1 MPNIIHNQAEVT
13 YHYEQSVGN
22 IRSNIVETIIEDRQP
37 IKAHMTSLQSAF
49 NPGEVITYLIQIENT
64 GADPLSVT
72 MKVCLPI
79 GSAYLL
85 GSLKVFINSV
95 ETPIT
100 SNVEANIL
108 CITLPK
114 NMSPQDKG
122 IILYCMKVDPNID
135 PCICAI
141 TSSLYITAHS
151 EDGSTF
157 TAEPPAS
164 VTLLKETAS
173 QLVLC
178 GQWTQDYRTL
188 TYTIQLLNY
197 GNQEASHI
205 TLMDWLP
212 ISFNIHQV
220 IAETNES
227 QVIYQPDQYQ
237 YHHSNGMILLPNA
250 NTASLN
256 VPAAT
261 LTSPGRTVIKITGTI
276 AK

>member
-1 MPNIIHNQAEVT
+1 MPSIIHNQAEVT

-22 IRSNIVETIIEDRQP
+22 IRSNIVETIIEDIQP

-49 NPGEVITYLIQIENT
+49 NLNEVITYLIQIENMGT
-64 GADPLSVT
+64 DPLSVT
-72 MKVCLPI
+72 LKVCLPI
-79 GSAYLL
+79 CSAYQL

-95 ETPIT
+95 ETPI
-100 SNVEANIL
+100 VPIIEANLL

-122 IILYCMKVDPNID
+122 IILYCIKVDSNID
-135 PCICAI
+135 PCLCAI

-151 EDGSTF
+151 EDGSTYNV
-157 TAEPPAS
+157 EPPSS
-164 VTLLKETAS
+164 VTLHKETAS

-197 GNQEASHI
+197 GNLEATHI

-220 IAETNES
+220 IVETNEN

-237 YHHSNGMILLPNA
+237 YNRFNGMILLPNA

>member
-22 IRSNIVETIIEDRQP
+22 IRSNIVETIIEDSQP

-49 NPGEVITYLIQIENT
+49 NPNEVITYLIQIENMGT
-64 GADPLSVT
+64 DPLSVT
-72 MKVCLPI
+72 MKVCL
-79 GSAYLL
+79 STCSTYLL
-85 GSLKVFINSV
+85 GSLKVFINSI
-95 ETPIT
+95 EIPIT
-100 SNVEANIL
+100 PTVEANIL

-122 IILYCMKVDPNID
+122 IILYCTKVKTNID
-135 PCICAI
+135 PCILAI

-151 EDGSTF
+151 EDGSTY
-157 TAEPPAS
+157 TIEPPPR
-164 VTLLKETAS
+164 VTLPKETAS
-173 QLVLC
+173 QLVLY

-197 GNQEASHI
+197 GNLEAMHI

-220 IAETNES
+220 TVEINEN
-227 QVIYQPDQYQ
+227 QTIFQPDQYQ
-237 YHHSNGMILLPNA
+237 YNRFNGMILLPNA

-276 AK
+276 VK

>member
-1 MPNIIHNQAEVT
+1 MPSIIHNQAEIT

-22 IRSNIVETIIEDRQP
+22 IRSNIVETIVEDSRS
-37 IKAHMTSLQSAF
+37 IKAHLTSLQSTF
-49 NPGEVITYLIQIENT
+49 NPCDNITYLIQVENIGT
-64 GADPLSVT
+64 DPLSISMRIT
-72 MKVCLPI
+72 LPI
-79 GSAYLL
+79 CVYYLR
-85 GSLKVFINSV
+85 GSLSVFINSV
-95 ETPIT
+95 EVPTTPIIEE
-100 SNVEANIL
+100 NQLI
-108 CITLPK
+108 ITLPK

-122 IILYCMKVDPNID
+122 MILYCMKVDSNID
-135 PCICAI
+135 PCIFAI

-151 EDGSTF
+151 EDGSIYDV
-157 TAEPPAS
+157 EPPPS
-164 VTLLKETAS
+164 VTLQKETVYP
-173 QLVLC
+173 LVLC

-197 GNQEASHI
+197 GNQEAMPI

-220 IAETNES
+220 IAETDAK

-237 YHHSNGMILLPNA
+237 YNRFNGMILLPNA